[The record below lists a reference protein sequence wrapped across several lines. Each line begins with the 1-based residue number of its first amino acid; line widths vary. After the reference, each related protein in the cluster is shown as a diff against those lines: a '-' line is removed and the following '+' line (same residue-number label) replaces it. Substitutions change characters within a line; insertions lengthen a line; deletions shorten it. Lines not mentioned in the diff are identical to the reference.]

1 MTSCISS
8 RIWSTLGPSISLPMR
23 SARKR
28 GFKHYYVKGLLD
40 VDPVTGCW
48 IFLGR
53 QIQGYGIISRKNS
66 SGRWVS
72 CTAQRYFFELYRF
85 PLPSSLEVA
94 HECHRRSCVNPHHLR
109 ADTKLGNIADWFVD
123 QCFST
128 EQREEVCR
136 LMALDLPVS
145 VIADRLCAPRPYIH
159 RLIRELNWQ
168 KHQTSFDFYDIANP
182 A

>member
-1 MTSCISS
+1 
-8 RIWSTLGPSISLPMR
+8 MR

-53 QIQGYGIISRKNS
+53 QYGGYGRVNFKHPIT
-66 SGRWVS
+66 GRWTAT
-72 CTAQRYFFELYRF
+72 TAQRYFYRLYRGEIADH
-85 PLPSSLEVA
+85 LEVA
-94 HECHRRSCVNPHHLR
+94 HLCHRRSCVFPHHLR
-109 ADTKLGNIADWFVD
+109 ADTKLGNIGDWFVD
-123 QCFST
+123 QRFTPDQC
-128 EQREEVCR
+128 EEVCR

-145 VIADRLCAPRPYIH
+145 VIADKMCAPRPYIS
-159 RLIRELNWQ
+159 RLIQRLDWQ